1 MAGISG
7 PTRGCPGGRSSP
19 LAASQTFGAKHR
31 AMLRADRQSHLCE
44 FYFQQPERQ
53 WQLSVV
59 MVPYSQRS
67 HFAKCRR
74 MDIVVDKTV
83 NKQIFTW

>member
-7 PTRGCPGGRSSP
+7 PTRGCPGGRSSI
-19 LAASQTFGAKHR
+19 LAASQTFGARHR
-31 AMLRADRQSHLCE
+31 VMLRADRQSHLCE
-44 FYFQQPERQ
+44 FFQQPARQ
-53 WQLSVV
+53 WQLNVI
-59 MVPYSQRS
+59 MLPYLQRY

-74 MDIVVDKTV
+74 MDIVVGKTV